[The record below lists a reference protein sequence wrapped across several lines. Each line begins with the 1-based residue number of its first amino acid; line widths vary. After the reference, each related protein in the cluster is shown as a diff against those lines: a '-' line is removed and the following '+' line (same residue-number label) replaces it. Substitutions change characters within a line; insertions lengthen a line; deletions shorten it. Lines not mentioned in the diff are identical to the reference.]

1 MPENNSSE
9 GVAQTIQTVHERVH
23 SVNPFMDRESYPT
36 GSLRSYKILTAASW
50 LLLVVTSIYYTFN
63 APTEGKHH
71 RGTIWHQ
78 NSHRHTPFALNS
90 IITSVYMIILY
101 ILQIGYCWHLY
112 SENPVYVKAA
122 ADVGSHFILNNLLW
136 FGFIHL
142 WCRSHFW
149 LAEMLVIINFFNLSA
164 LYFKH
169 SRTPRFIHI
178 PVVSGPLALNYVLL
192 FTVGAAA
199 VNAHSLP
206 ARILANV
213 MIWSIMG
220 YGFFFLV
227 AYKDYTMGFNLS
239 VLCAALGV
247 SQFLTHVI
255 AFQWIFAFVI
265 MGVLF
270 ILSVLVSFPGIIG
283 QDPFKRGAVVDEDRE
298 RQPLLQEE

>member
-1 MPENNSSE
+1 
-9 GVAQTIQTVHERVH
+9 
-23 SVNPFMDRESYPT
+23 
-36 GSLRSYKILTAASW
+36 
-50 LLLVVTSIYYTFN
+50 
-63 APTEGKHH
+63 
-71 RGTIWHQ
+71 
-78 NSHRHTPFALNS
+78 
-90 IITSVYMIILY
+90 
-101 ILQIGYCWHLY
+101 
-112 SENPVYVKAA
+112 
-122 ADVGSHFILNNLLW
+122 
-136 FGFIHL
+136 
-142 WCRSHFW
+142 
-149 LAEMLVIINFFNLSA
+149 
-164 LYFKH
+164 
-169 SRTPRFIHI
+169 
-178 PVVSGPLALNYVLL
+178 PLALNYVLL

-227 AYKDYTMGFNLS
+227 AYKDYTM
-239 VLCAALGV
+239 ALGV